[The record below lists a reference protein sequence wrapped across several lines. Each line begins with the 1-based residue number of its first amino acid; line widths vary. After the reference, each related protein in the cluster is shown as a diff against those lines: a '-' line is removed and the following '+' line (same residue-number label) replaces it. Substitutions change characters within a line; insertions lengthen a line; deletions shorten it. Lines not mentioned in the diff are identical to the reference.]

1 MCIPEIE
8 RLLGLLAEIPVE
20 LRPEFLEREC
30 PDAAVRDRVA
40 ALLRDAEEAESY
52 FDSIIRGVPAFR
64 RNFQRKLRDE

>member
-8 RLLGLLAEIPVE
+8 RLLGLLAEVPVE

-40 ALLRDAEEAESY
+40 AILRDA
-52 FDSIIRGVPAFR
+52 
-64 RNFQRKLRDE
+64 